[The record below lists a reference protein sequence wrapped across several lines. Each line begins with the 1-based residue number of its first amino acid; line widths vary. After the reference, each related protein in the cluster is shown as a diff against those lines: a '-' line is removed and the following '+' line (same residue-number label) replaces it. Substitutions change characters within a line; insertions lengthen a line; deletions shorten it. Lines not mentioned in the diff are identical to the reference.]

1 MSIAKSA
8 KFDNKLV
15 KDRPG
20 SVSDF
25 VKEEIRKRILAKEWT
40 PGSKIPSEFELRD
53 QYKVARVTVRTA
65 LRSLETQGL
74 IDIRH
79 GSGAYVADF
88 GDEVRA
94 GLQELRSITGTIRQ
108 MGHVAGMI
116 NKLAEIRGANKRE
129 AAELNI
135 DEGDEVL
142 YLERAITADDEVVAF
157 SYDTFNAAYLDKAAR
172 QNIAKGSVFDSLE
185 AIGKHPTRARA
196 EIHAISS
203 NEIGWGKH
211 KPKSNLFIQL
221 SQVHYLRDGKAIFSG
236 DTYFVEGK
244 FQFIIHRTI

>member
-1 MSIAKSA
+1 MSIVKSQ

-15 KDRPG
+15 KERSG
-20 SVSDF
+20 SISDY
-25 VKEEIRKRILAKEWT
+25 VKDEIRKRILAKEWE

-94 GLQELRSITGTIRQ
+94 GLQELRSMTATIRQ
-108 MGHVAGMI
+108 MGHEAGMI
-116 NKLAEIRGANKRE
+116 NNLAEVRGANKRE
-129 AAELNI
+129 AKELNI
-135 DEGDEVL
+135 AVGDDVF
-142 YLERAITADDEVVAF
+142 YIERAVTADGEVVAF
-157 SYDTFNAAYLDKAAR
+157 SYDTFNAAFLDEKAR
-172 QNIAKGSVFDSLE
+172 QKITKGSVFDTLE
-185 AIGKHPTRARA
+185 SIGKHPTRARA

-203 NEIGWGKH
+203 SDIGWGKY

-221 SQVHYLRDGKAIFSG
+221 SQVHYLRDGKPMFCG
-236 DTYFVEGK
+236 DSYFVEGK

>member
-1 MSIAKSA
+1 MSIVNSK
-8 KFDNKLV
+8 KFDNELIKE
-15 KDRPG
+15 RSG
-20 SVSDF
+20 SISDY
-25 VKEEIRKRILAKEWT
+25 VKEEIRKRILAKEWK

-94 GLQELRSITGTIRQ
+94 GLQELRSMTGTIRQ

-116 NKLAEIRGANKRE
+116 HNLAEVRGANQRE
-129 AAELNI
+129 AEELNI
-135 DEGDEVL
+135 SIGDEVF
-142 YLERAITADDEVVAF
+142 YLERAVTADGEIVAY
-157 SYDTFNAAYLDKAAR
+157 SYDSFNAAFLDKTAR
-172 QNIAKGSVFDSLE
+172 QKITKGSVFDTLE
-185 AIGKHPTRARA
+185 SIGKHPTRARA

-203 NEIGWGKH
+203 NEIGWGKN
-211 KPKSNLFIQL
+211 KPKSNLYIQL
-221 SQVHYLRDGKAIFSG
+221 SQVHYLRDGKAIFCG